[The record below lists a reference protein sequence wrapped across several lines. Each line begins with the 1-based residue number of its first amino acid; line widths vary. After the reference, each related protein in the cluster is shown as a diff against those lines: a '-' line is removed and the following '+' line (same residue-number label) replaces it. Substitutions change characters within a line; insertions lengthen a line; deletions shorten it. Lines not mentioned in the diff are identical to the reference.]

1 MEYDEN
7 GVPYA
12 PDDKE
17 ENKAAMLEAGEN
29 REQNI
34 NLLNSNIM
42 ETSELKQEVVAD
54 CMEKV
59 NEDKALPMSNA
70 VTEIEAVE
78 NNINTKK
85 EDAMEER
92 NESPELR
99 PLLFIEGNRH
109 KIDDANVI
117 ECANRIKA
125 NGFIETMPI
134 EFVPLEEVV
143 YNLNGRKLY
152 EAKVVSKKGDK
163 APALTNFDVKLEE
176 VKYADYKRFIG
187 IIIDGQH
194 RYVALQLLND
204 ASISPSFI
212 PVKIPE
218 GMDILQYIAIRNS
231 GKPWKNE
238 DFVNSQL
245 TTNDEHVDYIMEK
258 SKNKYVLPFLLSIY
272 TLDTGKLTLKQI
284 KAMQGGYKKM
294 SDFKKVVLTQNTQ
307 GLGDKICECC
317 EKNPVLSKDRLTGR
331 LGEGLKNFYK
341 NHDSDINKVEKV
353 LEAIDK
359 DKWESYFVA
368 EGGKSMETKAYEN
381 AFKEVLNELE
391 KG

>member
-1 MEYDEN
+1 MYDIFSGNLFQKEKYTLVIPN
-7 GVPYA
+7 YQRGYKWAVK
-12 PDDKE
+12 DKNNPE
-17 ENKAAMLEAGEN
+17 HESSVEHLIKTIVESFNVDAELFLQGITVAEIN
-29 REQNI
+29 R
-34 NLLNSNIM
+34 
-42 ETSELKQEVVAD
+42 
-54 CMEKV
+54 
-59 NEDKALPMSNA
+59 
-70 VTEIEAVE
+70 
-78 NNINTKK
+78 K
-85 EDAMEER
+85 EGK
-92 NESPELR
+92 S
-99 PLLFIEGNRH
+99 I
-109 KIDDANVI
+109 
-117 ECANRIKA
+117 
-125 NGFIETMPI
+125 
-134 EFVPLEEVV
+134 
-143 YNLNGRKLY
+143 
-152 EAKVVSKKGDK
+152 
-163 APALTNFDVKLEE
+163 
-176 VKYADYKRFIG
+176 

-204 ASISPSFI
+204 ANISPSFI

-245 TTNDEHVDYIMEK
+245 KTGDEHVDYIMEK
-258 SKNKYVLPFLLSIY
+258 SKNKYVLPFLLSVY
-272 TLDTGKLTLKQI
+272 TLDTGKLTMKQI

-381 AFKEVLNELE
+381 AFKGVLNGLE
-391 KG
+391 KR